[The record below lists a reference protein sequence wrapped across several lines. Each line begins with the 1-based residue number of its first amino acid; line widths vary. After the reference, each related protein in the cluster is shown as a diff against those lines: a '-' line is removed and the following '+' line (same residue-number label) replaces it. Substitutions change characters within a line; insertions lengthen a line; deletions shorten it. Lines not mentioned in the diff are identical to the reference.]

1 MTEPATPDILA
12 LLQAQ
17 PHISEN
23 FRSALQPRADQLA
36 AGEAMNCEHQWI
48 YKEACDGTLFR
59 KCMRCGY
66 DEEV

>member
-1 MTEPATPDILA
+1 MSEPALPGILA

-17 PHISEN
+17 PHISEA
-23 FRSALQPRADQLA
+23 FRQSLPRADQLA
-36 AGEAMNCEHQWI
+36 AGEDMNCEHQWI

-59 KCMRCGY
+59 KCMRCRY